1 MGMPLDTLRQD
12 LAYAVRGLRNK
23 PAFTLAVV
31 ATLALGIGANAAMFN
46 IVDQLLFR
54 PPPMLRDPSTAH
66 RVYVAE
72 TNRGKEYING
82 VSRYVRFED
91 FKRWTTSF
99 SSFAGY
105 VTRQLAVGAG
115 DNAREMSVSFVSH

>member
-31 ATLALGIGANAAMFN
+31 ATLALGLGANAAMFN

-54 PPPMLRDPSTAH
+54 PPPMLRDPGTAH
-66 RVYVAE
+66 RVYAPMIY
-72 TNRGKEYING
+72 RGKESING
-82 VSRYVRFED
+82 ISRYANFED
-91 FKRWTTSF
+91 LKRWTTSF
-99 SSFAGY
+99 SSFAAFTG
-105 VTRQLAVGAG
+105 RQL
-115 DNAREMSVSFVSH
+115 